1 MNPWYKPKAPLYQ
14 LAVDIGR
21 KVRCLGEADHI
32 PASIGFGLLKITSS
46 SMFIKVRNPLGRYST

>member
-1 MNPWYKPKAPLYQ
+1 MKSWCKPKSPLYQ
-14 LAVDIGR
+14 LAVDIG
-21 KVRCLGEADHI
+21 KMARCLGEADHI